1 MLAFNSHVSAEEG
14 ISLTEEDY
22 SKITQQMKEDV
33 AFREDINKVI
43 AKLKNGERLL
53 DLPESW
59 SWKVR
64 LFTSGECGI
73 TVFIHL

>member
-1 MLAFNSHVSAEEG
+1 MKKIVTVLVALVLTMLAFNSHVSAEEG

-53 DLPESW
+53 DLPES
-59 SWKVR
+59 
-64 LFTSGECGI
+64 
-73 TVFIHL
+73 